1 MAEDRRKSRRVLV
14 GPEEQA
20 SPRDAAQVD
29 PRPKVDATVA
39 AGETSADSSLIE
51 WMLDLTPEQRL
62 EALQGFVD
70 GVWELR
76 GGREA

>member
-1 MAEDRRKSRRVLV
+1 MAEDRRKSRRGG
-14 GPEEQA
+14 GPETTG
-20 SPRDAAQVD
+20 DAARVD
-29 PRPKVDATVA
+29 PRTQVDAAVA
-39 AGETSADSSLIE
+39 TGEPSADSSLIE